1 MGQFGPDRDKVWLCP
16 EWPGAGTLCFINT
29 KQSGLATGHCCGL
42 DPARQEGSLPLTPT
56 CIPAGHEG
64 SVSRARAQASPAS
77 SCPYSQRQQQG
88 VRVRYPVRPPAESR
102 LQQSRP
108 GYLLGVSSLEDTV
121 TQHPQPNL
129 GTSTQPQKTA
139 DTMPTKTPLH
149 MTLSG
154 VP

>member
-42 DPARQEGSLPLTPT
+42 DPAWQEGRLPLTPT

-88 VRVRYPVRPPAESR
+88 ESVTLCNPLPSPDSSRVALGISWG
-102 LQQSRP
+102 S
-108 GYLLGVSSLEDTV
+108 LLLKTRSHSIPNPISE
-121 TQHPQPNL
+121 PQPNPRKL
-129 GTSTQPQKTA
+129 
-139 DTMPTKTPLH
+139 PTPCPLRLPY
-149 MTLSG
+149 T
-154 VP
+154 